1 MSTNEKKYLEKMIN
15 NYQEKAPT
23 KVDEL
28 KQLDKKVKKPVN
40 IFAYILGTV
49 GALVLGFGMCVA
61 MEVILPGLMWVG
73 IIVGVVGILIVSG
86 NYFLHKKMLQARKKK
101 YASQIVELSKSLL
114 NEETLV
120 A

>member
-15 NYQEKAPT
+15 NYKEKAPT

-40 IFAYILGTV
+40 IFTYILGTI
-49 GALVLGFGMCVA
+49 GALILGFGMCVA

-73 IIVGVVGILIVSG
+73 IVVGLVGILIVSV
-86 NYFLHKKMLQARKKK
+86 NYFLYKKMLESRKKK

-114 NEETLV
+114 NSEATE

>member
-15 NYQEKAPT
+15 NYQEKEPT

-28 KQLDKKVKKPVN
+28 KQLDKKVKKPVK
-40 IFAYILGTV
+40 IFAYILGTI

-73 IIVGVVGILIVSG
+73 IVVGVVGILIVSG
-86 NYFLHKKMLQARKKK
+86 NYFVYKRMLEARKKK
-101 YASQIVELSKSLL
+101 YASQIVELSESLL
-114 NEETLV
+114 YSE
-120 A
+120 AIKA